1 MSHFK
6 YVVLGGGNSS
16 GYAARQFVN
25 LGGGPRELCIITNE
39 AYVSYERPALSK
51 AYLFPDKPARLP
63 GFHTCVGGG
72 GERQDPDWY
81 AKHGIEFMVSTQV
94 TELDKE
100 EKVVKTDKGE
110 SISYDT
116 LIIATGARPVT
127 LWDLKAPGADLK
139 GIYYLRNVQDADALI
154 DGIAKAKGKGGKA
167 VCIGGGYIGM
177 ECAAALAMNNLEVTM
192 VFPESRLFERLFTP
206 EIAEFYE
213 KFYADKGIT
222 LVKGA
227 LCKSLEGDETGSVT
241 TAVLDN
247 GTKVQC
253 DLVVVGI
260 GARPNTEIFKGQVDL
275 VDGPPG
281 GIKVNSKLQTSD
293 ENIYAIGDVAAFPQ
307 SLEGGKLTRQEH
319 VVNCRTSAAYAMS
332 SAMGEKVGDYEYLP
346 YFYSRVFS
354 LSWQFYGSSDAEAVT
369 HFGDM
374 ASGKFGAFWVK
385 EGKIVGGF
393 YEGGDPEDFSAL
405 KSIVVNQ
412 PKAPENLADLG
423 LGLASRM

>member
-94 TELDKE
+94 TELDRE

-213 KFYADKGIT
+213 KFYAEKGIT

>member
-1 MSHFK
+1 M
-6 YVVLGGGNSS
+6 L
-16 GYAARQFVN
+16 
-25 LGGGPRELCIITNE
+25 LLC
-39 AYVSYERPALSK
+39 V
-51 AYLFPDKPARLP
+51 
-63 GFHTCVGGG
+63 
-72 GERQDPDWY
+72 Q
-81 AKHGIEFMVSTQV
+81 
-94 TELDKE
+94 
-100 EKVVKTDKGE
+100 
-110 SISYDT
+110 
-116 LIIATGARPVT
+116 PVT

-154 DGIAKAKGKGGKA
+154 GGIARAKERGGKA

-213 KFYADKGIT
+213 KFYAEKGIT

-247 GTKVQC
+247 GTRLQC

-260 GARPNTEIFKGQVDL
+260 GARPNTDIFKGQVDL

-281 GIKVNSKLQTSD
+281 GIKVDSKLQTSD
-293 ENIYAIGDVAAFPQ
+293 ANIYAIGDVAAFPQ
-307 SLEGGKLTRQEH
+307 PLEGGKLTRQEH

-354 LSWQFYGSSDAEAVT
+354 LSWQFYGSSNAEAVS
-369 HFGDM
+369 HFGEI
-374 ASGKFGAFWVK
+374 ASGKFGAFWIK
-385 EGKIVGGF
+385 EGKIIGGF
-393 YEGGDPEDFSAL
+393 YEGGDPEDFTAL

-412 PKAPENLADLG
+412 PKAPENLAELG